1 MRRPSWSP
9 GFSVQQVSSQW
20 TITDGDST
28 NLEVEPGSCRDDVVL
43 VDELAGEKGSGRVG
57 PVTWR
62 GLVASLVVACVLSE
76 ALGFGYLFG
85 LVFGS
90 LVMTGDLFSS
100 FVKRRRGLAPGD
112 QSLGLDQLPESI
124 APTLYAVAV
133 TGIQWWW
140 AILLPL
146 AFMLLELAVSR
157 PLYWLKI
164 RKRPY

>member
-1 MRRPSWSP
+1 MFEVASKILIMLLASNAAPILVAWLLRSAGDLPLDLGHQMADGRPLF
-9 GFSVQQVSSQW
+9 GSS
-20 TITDGDST
+20 
-28 NLEVEPGSCRDDVVL
+28 
-43 VDELAGEKGSGRVG
+43 K
-57 PVTWR
+57 TWR
-62 GLVASLVVACVLSE
+62 GLVASLVVTCVLS
-76 ALGFGYLFG
+76 AVLGLGYRFG
-85 LVFGS
+85 LVFGA

-100 FVKRRRGLAPGD
+100 FVKRRRGLASGD
-112 QSLGLDQLPESI
+112 QSLGLDQLPESF

-140 AILLPL
+140 VLVLPL

>member
-1 MRRPSWSP
+1 MFEVAAKILIMLLASNAAPILIAWLFLSAGDLP
-9 GFSVQQVSSQW
+9 LDLGHHLADGQPLFGSS
-20 TITDGDST
+20 
-28 NLEVEPGSCRDDVVL
+28 
-43 VDELAGEKGSGRVG
+43 K
-57 PVTWR
+57 TWR
-62 GLVASLVVACVLSE
+62 GLFASLVVTCVLSA
-76 ALGFGYLFG
+76 ALGFGYRFG
-85 LVFGS
+85 LVFGA

-112 QSLGLDQLPESI
+112 QSLGLDQLPESF
-124 APTLYAVAV
+124 APALYAVAV

-140 AILLPL
+140 VILLPL

>member
-1 MRRPSWSP
+1 MFEVAAEILIMLLASNAAPILVAWLFRSAGDLPLDLGHHLADGRPLF
-9 GFSVQQVSSQW
+9 GSS
-20 TITDGDST
+20 
-28 NLEVEPGSCRDDVVL
+28 
-43 VDELAGEKGSGRVG
+43 K
-57 PVTWR
+57 TWR
-62 GLVASLVVACVLSE
+62 GFAASLVVACLLSA
-76 ALGFGYLFG
+76 ALGFGYRFG
-85 LVFGS
+85 LVFGA

-100 FVKRRRGLAPGD
+100 FVKRRRGLAPSD
-112 QSLGLDQLPESI
+112 QSLGLDQLPESF

-140 AILLPL
+140 VILLPL

>member
-1 MRRPSWSP
+1 M
-9 GFSVQQVSSQW
+9 F
-20 TITDGDST
+20 
-28 NLEVEPGSCRDDVVL
+28 EVATKILIMLLASNAAPIL
-43 VDELAGEKGSGRVG
+43 VAWLFRSAGELPLDLGSRLADGRPLFG
-57 PVTWR
+57 SSKTWR
-62 GLVASLVVACVLSE
+62 GLVASLVVACVLSA

-85 LVFGS
+85 LAFGS

>member
-1 MRRPSWSP
+1 M
-9 GFSVQQVSSQW
+9 F
-20 TITDGDST
+20 
-28 NLEVEPGSCRDDVVL
+28 EVAIKILIMLLASNAAPIL
-43 VDELAGEKGSGRVG
+43 VAWLFRSAGELPLDLGRRLADGRPLFGSSK
-57 PVTWR
+57 TWR
-62 GLVASLVVACVLSE
+62 GLVASLVVACVLSA
-76 ALGFGYLFG
+76 ALGFDYHFG
-85 LVFGS
+85 LVFGA